1 MSGVSYPKQ
10 NFFEIRSNIVWWLKQ
25 KIKERRKWREM
36 PQGKENKMM
45 HNNIAETKLCQKRS
59 FEVPTYITK
68 PSNKW
73 CESQSH

>member
-1 MSGVSYPKQ
+1 
-10 NFFEIRSNIVWWLKQ
+10 
-25 KIKERRKWREM
+25 M

-73 CESQSH
+73 RESQSHWKEEKSGCISLSHALVRVISLW